1 MRERPTGITILA
13 ILAAISGV
21 LSLLGGLALFGLGG
35 LGLGAGS
42 AALAGLATISGVV
55 LLALGIAYL
64 ALAYGFWTLKPWAWM
79 VLNAVM
85 SGDIVAGLTGGIIS
99 IVISAIILYYLF
111 QPSVKAAFGRS

>member
-1 MRERPTGITILA
+1 
-13 ILAAISGV
+13 
-21 LSLLGGLALFGLGG
+21 LALFGLGG

-79 VLNAVM
+79 LGVALAVISIAWTVLNAVM

-111 QPSVKAAFGRS
+111 QPNVKAAFGRS